1 MKKTLFKILFAVFL
15 FISFSSFSYADQT
28 PAGAQNQ
35 AGGFQ
40 ESCSGNSDCL
50 ASPNYM
56 FQTGDLVPG
65 GVFKGGTT
73 KKRVEGGLLTIIYKI
88 MVPLGAFALLIITI
102 GAGYMILSNGN
113 EEILNNGKKIFKIGI
128 FAIVIALS
136 SYLLVELLKYLLY
149 AS

>member
-28 PAGAQNQ
+28 PAWAQNQ
-35 AGGFQ
+35 AWWFQ
-40 ESCSGNSDCL
+40 ESCSWNSDCL

-56 FQTGDLVPG
+56 FQTWDLVPWW
-65 GVFKGGTT
+65 VFKWWTT
-73 KKRVEGGLLTIIYKI
+73 KKRVEWWLLTIIYKI
-88 MVPLGAFALLIITI
+88 MVPLWAFALLIITI
-102 GAGYMILSNGN
+102 WAWYMILSNWN
-113 EEILNNGKKIFKIGI
+113 EEILNNWKKIFKIWI